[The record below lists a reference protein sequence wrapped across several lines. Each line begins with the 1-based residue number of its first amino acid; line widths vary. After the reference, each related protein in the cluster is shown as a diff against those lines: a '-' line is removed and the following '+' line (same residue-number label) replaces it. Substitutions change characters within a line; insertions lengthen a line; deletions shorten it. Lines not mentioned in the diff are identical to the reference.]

1 MSNKIPYVNILQSA
15 ICLPVSD
22 EVPIAL
28 DIKIL
33 PDKNIPAES
42 FFGVWLLDISGS
54 MGGERLDNAKESL
67 IEQIKILPEGTVFN
81 LLTFESRVNEL
92 IKEVKITDKNRQ
104 EIIKKIQRIDER
116 GTTSLFTALEKGLEL
131 VKKYT
136 RTDNSLAIK
145 KIILISDG
153 EPTDVHVKSGDESD
167 PNYQKYFM
175 LAKEALEY
183 KSSID
188 TVGALGEH
196 NVYLMYEI
204 AKQSTGKYIFAEN
217 EEELK
222 TKMIIATEQ
231 TARIAF
237 SSPTL
242 IVKSNIGT
250 IELEDAAQYKP
261 TVIRMPFEII
271 NKQEAKAFL
280 RSFEAGDTYQILV
293 KGKVFIDKNKIQTET
308 KLKIL
313 DLDFDFGKSGLHETK
328 EIFITFSSD
337 SSKFKLNQ
345 DINRKYAN
353 VFSQAEEIA
362 DCTIRGDA
370 AATQKIQGDETKK
383 IN

>member
-15 ICLPVSD
+15 ICIPISD

-54 MGGERLDNAKESL
+54 MGGERLEKAIESL
-67 IEQIKILPEGTVFN
+67 IEQVKILPEGTIFN
-81 LLTFESRVNEL
+81 LITFESKVHEI
-92 IKEVKITDKNRQ
+92 IKDVKITDKSRQ
-104 EIIKKIQRIDER
+104 DIIKKIQGITER
-116 GTTSLFTALEKGLEL
+116 GTTSLYTALEKSLEIL
-131 VKKYT
+131 RKYS
-136 RTDNSLAIK
+136 RSNNALAIR

-153 EPTDVHVKSGDESD
+153 EPTDVHVKSGNESD

-242 IVKSNIGT
+242 IVRSSISD

-261 TVIRMPFEII
+261 TVIRMPFEKI
-271 NKQEAKAFL
+271 NKRESKAYL

-293 KGKVFIDKNKIQTET
+293 KGKIFIDKNNIQTET
-308 KLKIL
+308 KVKVLEIE
-313 DLDFDFGKSGLHETK
+313 FDFGKDGLRETK

-337 SSKFKLNQ
+337 ASKYKLNQ

-383 IN
+383 IG